1 MGCNLCEVGSDA
13 ERMQLREHCRE
24 DAPCGSEAG
33 AMPMGGLEEG
43 VEEVE
48 DFEVG
53 DAALAAEAV
62 GE

>member
-24 DAPCGSEAG
+24 DAAAG